1 MPFPTLTVDP
11 LETTHV
17 TDGYAFLPT
26 DFARIEKIRMS
37 KYEPSRCREENC
49 DGIKNVYT
57 PLADLLYKF
66 GERNVDGQLRIQYKR
81 MSGETSLSAPKADGT
96 ERAYPLNSVS
106 AGQMWRE
113 VRAAV
118 YHGTLMDFDQESSH
132 QALVLSALKMNPDGA
147 LSYAH
152 INRYV
157 TNKKAERQRIAD
169 AHFGGDMSKAKDLF
183 TKITF
188 GGKSAVK
195 DELVVG
201 MQLEFAMFCNLVVE
215 ANPGLHAKFK
225 KRTATKNKVQLKAAC
240 AKYGITEEAAKEKG
254 FGHKKWQASLMS
266 LWCRN
271 KESMVI
277 EAVLGWCIRRNLV
290 RQRRFDNSFDGL
302 MIPIDDVKQFLATSP
317 DHKTVDDITESF
329 RKVGLAATGYDVR
342 WSKKCMKAEHDTFW
356 KEYGEFEKSVEVKP
370 DCEEFPDVVKSL
382 LKMKSS
388 AQRFKFFNENFQY
401 IEDQHKVLHY
411 QILGIRR
418 GDGSIVHERN
428 LLWASRQQ
436 LYDTF
441 GHIPSL
447 TNNDRGDDIPLASM
461 WFNSSR
467 RSQYKRI
474 GAYPYAGCYDPEKSA
489 FASKDVFNTFVG
501 YPPDVWENASDTEFT
516 EEEMMDKIGP
526 FLQLA
531 SHLAGCKCYDKRTG
545 LFPKSLSDYDEADL
559 EQLKLLLYFLGH
571 RIAHPDWERLPFY
584 VCIMSDCG
592 AGKNMLFMPINR
604 LVGGNH
610 YKCSSNISDYVG
622 GHAEGLI
629 SKIVAVFNEVDISAS
644 SKVTQ
649 EFKELITE
657 NTQTANPKF
666 VRPFEFAVWAA
677 IVVLTNSRIPIRIEP
692 MNRERR
698 IILFQSN
705 DWTCKRWGSEM
716 WGFYARMF
724 NDVSFLRALRQFFT
738 TRDYKGFDFR
748 RARKSNMRQPAYV
761 QLAMHF
767 TPVEVMFVR
776 DFIERGQFDLRF
788 RDSGLSA
795 GGEDGETPGVMPDF
809 WTFPSWD
816 QPYFIKVR
824 EAHQMARSYYEENSI
839 HNSATARSQVAFTQH
854 MERMKGVD
862 KVIKSKIPH
871 FRMVPRII
879 FQDLVDKGLVDYDE
893 LEPGLQQ
900 VLSEDVEVV
909 EDETPDEDQGPSI
922 MRGMYGGVE

>member
-1 MPFPTLTVDP
+1 MPFPSLTIDP
-11 LETTHV
+11 LETNHV

-26 DFARIEKIRMS
+26 DFAQIEKIRLS
-37 KYEPSRCREENC
+37 RYEPRRCREDNC

-57 PLADLLYKF
+57 PLTDLLYKF

-81 MSGETSLSAPKADGT
+81 MSLETSLSAPKADGL
-96 ERAYPLNSVS
+96 ERAYPMQSVS

-118 YHGTLMDFDQESSH
+118 YHGTLLDFDQESSH
-132 QALVLSALKMNPDGA
+132 QALVLSALKTNADSS
-147 LSYAH
+147 LNYSH
-152 INRYV
+152 IERYV
-157 TNKKAERQRIAD
+157 TNKKTERRRIAEEYFD
-169 AHFGGDMSKAKDLF
+169 GDVSKAKDLF

-188 GGKSAVK
+188 GGRSTIN
-195 DELVVG
+195 DPLVVG
-201 MQLEFAMFCNLVVE
+201 MHMEFAMFCLLVVD
-215 ANPGLHAKFK
+215 ANPTLHSKFK
-225 KRTATKNKVQLKAAC
+225 KRTSVKNKAEVKSAC
-240 AKYGITEEAAKEKG
+240 TKYGIDEAAAAAKG
-254 FGHKKWQASLMS
+254 FGHKKWQSSLMS

-277 EAVLGWCIRRNLV
+277 EAVLGWCISRNLV
-290 RQRRFDNSFDGL
+290 RQRRFDNTFDGL
-302 MIPIDDVKQFLATSP
+302 MIPIDDVNQFLASTP
-317 DHKTVDDITESF
+317 DHETVDDITESF
-329 RKVGLAATGYDVR
+329 RKVGLAVTGFDVR
-342 WSKKCMKAEHDTFW
+342 WSEKCMKAEHDTFW
-356 KEYGEFEKSVEVKP
+356 KEYDEFEKSVEVKP
-370 DCEEFPDVVKSL
+370 DGEEFPDVVKSL
-382 LKMKSS
+382 LDMKSS

-418 GDGSIVHERN
+418 ADGSIVHERN
-428 LLWASRQQ
+428 LLWATRPQ

-447 TNNDRGDDIPLASM
+447 TANDRGDDIPLASM

-489 FASKDVFNTFVG
+489 FASKDVFNTFTG

-516 EEEMMDKIGP
+516 EGEMMDKIGP

-531 SHLAGCKCYDKRTG
+531 SHLAGCKCYDKRSG
-545 LFPKSLSDYDEADL
+545 LFPKSLSDYDEGDL

-571 RIAHPDWERLPFY
+571 RIAHPDQDRLPYY

-604 LVGGNH
+604 LVGASH
-610 YKCSSNISDYVG
+610 YKCSSNIGDYVG
-622 GHAEGLI
+622 GHAEGLL
-629 SKIVAVFNEVDISAS
+629 SKIVAVFNEVDISSS

-705 DWTCKRWGSEM
+705 DWTCKRWGSKM
-716 WGFYARMF
+716 WDFYAQMF
-724 NDVSFLRALRQFFT
+724 NDTVFLRALRQFFT
-738 TRDYKGFDFR
+738 TRDYAGFDFR
-748 RARKSNMRQPAYV
+748 KARRNNLRMPAYM

-776 DFIERGQFDLRF
+776 DFIQQGLFDLEAR
-788 RDSGLSA
+788 SLTI
-795 GGEDGETPGVMPDF
+795 GEGMPDF
-809 WTFPSWD
+809 WTFPTWD
-816 QPYFIKVR
+816 QPHLIKVR
-824 EAHQMARSYYEENSI
+824 DAHQKARSYYEENSI
-839 HNSATARSQVAFTQH
+839 HNGATVRSQVAFTQH

-862 KVIKSKIPH
+862 KVIKSKVPH
-871 FRMVPRII
+871 FRII
-879 FQDLVDKGLVDYDE
+879 PSVVFQDLVDKGLVDYDE
-893 LEPGLQQ
+893 LDRGLQQ
-900 VLSEDVEVV
+900 VLIEGSGESEGG
-909 EDETPDEDQGPSI
+909 ETEELGPSI
-922 MRGMYGGVE
+922 MEEMYG